1 VAPVEGG
8 RPRGAVSVMSRQW
21 LVVGAHGQLGHDLMD
36 VIADSG
42 HGVVGMDLPEID
54 ITDPESVAAALD
66 AVQPDIVVN
75 AAAYTAVD
83 AAEGDEATALA
94 VNGQGPAVLATAVA
108 NLPNTRMVHISTDY
122 VFDGSSEVPYPEN
135 APTNPASAYGRTKA
149 VGEEAVLMA
158 LPDRGFV
165 VRTAWLYGVNGANFV
180 KTMLRLAQSH
190 DTLNVVDD
198 QVGQPTWSRDLA
210 RQIVALL
217 DADAPAGVY
226 HGTSAG
232 QTTWFGFTR
241 AIFAG
246 AGLDPERVQPTTTDK
261 FPRPAPR
268 PAFSVLG
275 HDKWAHVGLEPIREW
290 QQALA
295 EALPLIVASEAD

>member
-1 VAPVEGG
+1 MAPVEDG
-8 RPRGAVSVMSRQW
+8 RPRGSVRFMSSQW
-21 LVVGAHGQLGHDLMD
+21 LVVGAQGQLGHDLMD
-36 VIADSG
+36 VIADAG

-66 AVQPDIVVN
+66 AVQPDVVIN

-83 AAEGDEATALA
+83 AAEGEETTALA

-108 NLPNTRMVHISTDY
+108 SRPDTRMVHISTDY
-122 VFDGSSEVPYPEN
+122 VFDGSSEVPYPED

-210 RQIVALL
+210 RQIVALI

-226 HGTSAG
+226 HGTSSG

-246 AGLDPERVQPTTTDK
+246 AGLDPERVHPTTTDK

-275 HDKWAHVGLEPIREW
+275 HDKWAQVGLDPIREW